1 MKVCERNSTDYLS
14 DILDA
19 TEKAARFVSGV
30 DYELFSTNDE
40 KVYAVIRTLE
50 IIGEAA
56 KSVPQN
62 LRRRYPEIPW
72 QDVAGMRDKLIHG
85 YYGVNLKR
93 VWDTVLIDLPP
104 LQKVVMKMLNAD
116 PEVINERE
124 DK

>member
-1 MKVCERNSTDYLS
+1 
-14 DILDA
+14 
-19 TEKAARFVSGV
+19 
-30 DYELFSTNDE
+30 
-40 KVYAVIRTLE
+40 
-50 IIGEAA
+50 
-56 KSVPQN
+56 
-62 LRRRYPEIPW
+62 
-72 QDVAGMRDKLIHG
+72 MRDKLIHG